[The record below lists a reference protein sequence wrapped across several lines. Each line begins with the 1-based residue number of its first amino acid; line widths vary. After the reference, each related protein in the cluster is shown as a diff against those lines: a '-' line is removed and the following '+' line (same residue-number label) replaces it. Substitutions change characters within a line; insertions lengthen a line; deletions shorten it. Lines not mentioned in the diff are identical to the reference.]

1 MGNHHLEY
9 GFPSTHSTNSISIA
23 LFFYTHVHRLA
34 ITSNNQIT
42 TLASTSDWTI
52 SPTTYWVSSVL
63 LAWYAFSI
71 VFGRLYTAM
80 HSFTDCIMGCVMGA
94 AVWAGYWMMENQ
106 IERWLE
112 TPGWTGQFPYFH
124 HHLIL
129 TFATY
134 AVPLT
139 IIPLALLMVNQ
150 HPVPVDD
157 CPCFEDAIAFVSV
170 LMGCLLARWGA
181 VQTGFDESFFLSS
194 MPGSQVAGW
203 TDRGVWWSVTG
214 LKMIFGGS
222 VFLL

>member
-1 MGNHHLEY
+1 MRG
-9 GFPSTHSTNSISIA
+9 GW
-23 LFFYTHVHRLA
+23 RL
-34 ITSNNQIT
+34 Q
-42 TLASTSDWTI
+42 DGQ
-52 SPTTYWVSSVL
+52 VSSL
-63 LAWYAFSI
+63 TSTTICIDLI
-71 VFGRLYTAM
+71 
-80 HSFTDCIMGCVMGA
+80 FTF
-94 AVWAGYWMMENQ
+94 
-106 IERWLE
+106 
-112 TPGWTGQFPYFH
+112 TTH
-124 HHLIL
+124 
-129 TFATY
+129 